1 MKNNKKIKKAFSSIS
16 ISPEVEKKILNQTI
30 NRKKKPYLKFAYV
43 VLILFVIGI
52 CSLPIVYAEYFK
64 QIINQW
70 SSSVQ
75 LEDDTKIPVSE
86 NNGFKMIPNDAIKTE
101 KYKSGIEMTYS
112 EVEKM
117 LGFKILKLELKEKP
131 SVYYTTSLNQD
142 GSIGRVDLWISSFVG
157 ESEEKYICLSVSMLN
172 IGADSGYISAFH
184 GDSDAVGGK
193 IDGETYHLKNLDVDV
208 VMYGNDW
215 DSSRLNAVFVY
226 KDIQYA
232 FIGKNYSRDEMFKVL
247 EQLGE

>member
-1 MKNNKKIKKAFSSIS
+1 MKNNKIIKNAFSDIS
-16 ISPEVEKKILNQTI
+16 ISPEVEKKILDHTI
-30 NRKKKPYLKFAYV
+30 NRKKKLYSKFAYA

-75 LEDDTKIPVSE
+75 LEDDTKIPVSLD
-86 NNGFKMIPNDAIKTE
+86 NGFKMIPSDAVKTE

-172 IGADSGYISAFH
+172 IGADSGYISAFN